1 LRKNSADFEARAGFW
16 VRVIRDVG
24 FPITV
29 ALVLLVFL
37 LGGIMPKLDEGL
49 LILRQIADTQQ
60 AVADQHTR
68 EIELLLRLV
77 EMLGAG
83 GRQ

>member
-1 LRKNSADFEARAGFW
+1 MRKGPSEFEARAGFW

-29 ALVLLVFL
+29 ALVLLIFL
-37 LGGIMPKLDEGL
+37 LGGILPKFDEGL
-49 LILRQIADTQQ
+49 GILREIAKTQQ
-60 AVADQHTR
+60 AIVNQHTR
-68 EIELLLRLV
+68 EIELLIQLV
-77 EMLGAG
+77 RTLGAG

>member
-1 LRKNSADFEARAGFW
+1 LRRAPAEFEARAGFW

-29 ALVLLVFL
+29 ALVLLGFL
-37 LGGIMPKLDEGL
+37 LGGILPKFDEGL
-49 LILRQIADTQQ
+49 AILRLIADTQQ
-60 AVADQHTR
+60 TVVEQHSR

-77 EMLGAG
+77 QTLGAG

>member
-1 LRKNSADFEARAGFW
+1 MRNAPADFEARAGFW

-37 LGGIMPKLDEGL
+37 LGGILPKFEEGL
-49 LILRQIADTQQ
+49 AILRQIAEHQRE
-60 AVADQHTR
+60 VIEQHTR
-68 EIELLLRLV
+68 EIDLLLRLV
-77 EMLGAG
+77 KSLGPG